1 MKLKI
6 ISAGAGSGKTYRLT
20 QEMVALLQSGV
31 RANGVIATTFTT
43 KAAAELQERVRVK
56 LLEDGLIKE
65 ANELTNALIGTVHG
79 LGVKL
84 LKRFAFL
91 AGVSP
96 QVDIIADED
105 QQVFFNQSL
114 ATVLRA
120 ERIRE
125 MEKYSARLGLSGNEY
140 YDWRGDIKKLTD
152 TARANDFSTEV
163 LLRSK
168 EKSITTLTAFLGQ
181 PSSQTPESFNAAL
194 SNELKETIER
204 LNQNEDTT
212 KKTATVVDVLK
223 AMLRKM
229 DLGETLN
236 WHEWVKIS
244 KIGVGAK
251 SKDDVV
257 ALIELAR
264 SHDTHPEF
272 HADIRNFLSTIF
284 DIAIEAIEEYEA
296 YKKQRGL
303 IDYIDME
310 IQVNRLLDQPTVQ
323 DILKEELDLLMVDE
337 FQDTSPIQLE
347 IFLKLSKI
355 AKYSVWVGDP
365 KQSIYGFRGAEPRL
379 MMEII
384 KQNGGVKK
392 EDIQKFSWRSR
403 EDIVH
408 LTNAIFTKSFSDIPV
423 EQVAL
428 SPKRTK
434 ADNPDDSNFKAESAS
449 MQDALHHWHFE
460 YDGEGRPPGRVWV
473 NGAIADNIRKMIV
486 REVPVTDRET
496 GDVRAVTAG
505 DMAILCRSNKDCLN
519 MAEALHRVGIKSAIS
534 RTGLLETAEAKLI
547 LACLK
552 YMLHRSD
559 SLSVAEILLLGD
571 NKKIEKIIG
580 TRLKWVQLEPEERRK
595 SYWSKDNPLI
605 IKLNR
610 LRAKATE
617 LSSTEILNLLLEALD
632 LRRIMAHWG
641 SIPQRMDN
649 VDMMRKFAL
658 QYEENCNRLHTAA
671 SLGGFLLYLT
681 ELGNNEKDARGSGE
695 GTDAVNILTYHRSK
709 GLEWPVVIC
718 HNLENSLRDNL
729 WGMNIVA
736 ESEEVDLDNI
746 LGNRWLRYWINPYG
760 KQIAR
765 TALSERIGASPE
777 KQQAQQQALDEES
790 RLLYVGVT
798 RARDYLVFPTRF
810 AAPKWINR
818 CYHAGDEERPTL
830 DAGSSESIWSWD
842 NKSLLFQCEISRY
855 GRDFPRVEREEGPL
869 TYFEKRAKEK
879 RHPNYTIDP
888 AAFFKRGMLSIKPG
902 KFHAY
907 SSGPDI
913 ADPSQMR
920 PLGKLITSYPLADD
934 PQRTPDARREMALTL
949 MERYE
954 AEDLTSA
961 TQLGDW
967 SKQFYAHLEQTYG
980 VGQNYRNYSIQLER
994 DQQIFTT
1001 EIDWLLI
1008 RGTSAVVVHNSLF
1021 KGEKNRYTKQAK
1033 ETAGW
1038 FALTN
1043 SGIQDIF
1050 NVTEI
1055 TCLVHF
1061 ALGGGFVE
1069 IQVKEKAVPSKIEK
1083 NTQQKLF

>member
-31 RANGVIATTFTT
+31 RASGVIATTFTT

-56 LLEDGLIKE
+56 LLEDGLVTE

-105 QQVFFNQSL
+105 QQVFFNRSL

-120 ERIRE
+120 ARIRE
-125 MEKYSARLGLSGNEY
+125 MEKYSTRLGLSGNEY
-140 YDWRGDIKKLTD
+140 YDWRKDIKFLTD
-152 TARANDFSTEV
+152 TARANDFSTKV
-163 LLRSK
+163 LLHSK
-168 EKSITTLTAFLGQ
+168 EKSIFTLTAFLGT
-181 PSSQTPESFNAAL
+181 PSNQTPADFNIAL
-194 SNELKETIER
+194 SNELSETIER
-204 LNQNEDTT
+204 LTQNEDTT
-212 KKTATVVDVLK
+212 KKTAVIIDTLN

-229 DLGETLN
+229 QLGETLN

-244 KIGVGAK
+244 KIKVGAK
-251 SKDDVV
+251 SKEDVTK
-257 ALIELAR
+257 LIELAK

-323 DILKEELDLLMVDE
+323 EILKEELDLLMVDE

-392 EDIQKFSWRSR
+392 EDIQQFSWRSR

-408 LTNAIFTKSFSDIPV
+408 LTNAIFTKAFADIPV

-434 ADNPDDSNFKAESAS
+434 ADNPEDANFKAEPEE
-449 MQDALHHWHFE
+449 MLDALHHWHFE
-460 YDGEGRPPGRVWV
+460 FDGEGRPPARDWM
-473 NGAIADNIRKMIV
+473 NGAIADNVNKMLV
-486 REVPVTDRET
+486 RQVPVTDRET
-496 GDVRAVTAG
+496 GDARPVCAG
-505 DMAILCRSNKDCLN
+505 DIAVLCRTNKDCLN
-519 MAEALHRVGIKSAIS
+519 MAEALHRAGIKSAIS
-534 RTGLLETAEAKLI
+534 RTGLLETAEVKLI

-571 NKKIEKIIG
+571 HKKIEKIIG
-580 TRLKWVQLEPEERRK
+580 DRLEWLQQEQEVRRK
-595 SYWSKDNPLI
+595 NYWSKDNPLI
-605 IKLNR
+605 KKLNQ

-641 SIPQRMDN
+641 NIPQRMDN
-649 VDMMRKFAL
+649 VDMMRRFAL

-671 SLGGFLLYLT
+671 SLGGFLLYLI
-681 ELGNNEKDARGSGE
+681 ELGNNEKDARGSGQ

-709 GLEWPVVIC
+709 GLEWPVVVC
-718 HNLENSLRDNL
+718 HNLENNLRDNL

-736 ESEEVDLDNI
+736 ESEEVDLNNI

-760 KQIAR
+760 KQIAN

-777 KQQAQQQALDEES
+777 KEQARQQALDEEA

-798 RARDYLVFPTRF
+798 RARDYLVFPTRY
-810 AAPKWINR
+810 ASPKWLNR

-830 DAGSSESIWSWD
+830 DVSHTESIWSWND
-842 NKSLLFQCEISRY
+842 HPLLIQSEISRY
-855 GRDFPRVEREEGPL
+855 GRDFPHVETKEGVL
-869 TYFEKRAKEK
+869 NYFEKRASGK
-879 RHPNYTIDP
+879 RHANYIID
-888 AAFFKRGMLSIKPG
+888 AANYFKRGTLKIKPG
-902 KFHAY
+902 KFSAY
-907 SSGPDI
+907 SSGPDT
-913 ADPSQMR
+913 ADPSQLR
-920 PLGKLITSYPLADD
+920 PLGKLITSYLFADD
-934 PQRTPDARREMALTL
+934 PQRDPDARREMALRL

-961 TQLGDW
+961 TQLGEW
-967 SKQFYAHLEQTYG
+967 SAQFYQFLQKQYG
-980 VGQNYRNYSIQLER
+980 VGQLFRNYPLQVKRNQQLF
-994 DQQIFTT
+994 IT
-1001 EIDWLLI
+1001 EIDWLLVQNN
-1008 RGTSAVVVHNSLF
+1008 SAVLVYNSLF
-1021 KGEKNRYTKQAK
+1021 RGQKDRYTKQAK
-1033 ETAGW
+1033 EAAGW
-1038 FALTN
+1038 FALT
-1043 SGIQDIF
+1043 SAGIRTVF
-1050 NVTEI
+1050 KVTDI

-1061 ALGGGFVE
+1061 ALGGGFVAIE
-1069 IQVKEKAVPSKIEK
+1069 VEEKNFPDKTEK